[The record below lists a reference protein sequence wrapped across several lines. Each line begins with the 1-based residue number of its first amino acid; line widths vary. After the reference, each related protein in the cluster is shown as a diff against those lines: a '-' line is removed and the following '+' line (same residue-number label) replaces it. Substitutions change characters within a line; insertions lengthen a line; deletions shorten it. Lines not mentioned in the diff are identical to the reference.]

1 MILKIK
7 EREEKLMREE
17 TRYKNSLKSIRNM
30 FISIVCL
37 AVAVAI
43 LIGWTGQAETYSQ
56 ENVAI
61 QQARRN
67 QDIRYRLKQGWITE
81 EEARSLRGE

>member
-1 MILKIK
+1 
-7 EREEKLMREE
+7 MREE